1 MICKVCGGRTFVYGR
16 EWKYPIGEKTFVEW
30 ERECVGCG
38 YPNMMGPREVSE
50 MENAAAFDKE

>member
-50 MENAAAFDKE
+50 MEFV